1 MTDQYLK
8 SNGVTLAYDEFGR
21 KTDPAIILVMGL
33 GSQMV
38 QWPLDF
44 CNALAGAGYRV
55 IRFDNRDIGL
65 SQKIQTEN
73 ETSILTVMALKA
85 IGWPVQVP
93 YDLGD
98 MALDAV
104 GVLDALNIDA
114 AHWVGVSMGGMIAQ
128 IVAANHPSR
137 CKSLTSIMSTSGNPR
152 LPQASLKIRA
162 QLLKR
167 PPIEDENAYLEHMLI
182 TRKMISSPGF
192 PIDENDLRQRI
203 LMSYRRN
210 VYPKGYRN
218 QAVAI
223 TASGD
228 RRKLLKKII
237 APTLVVHGHDDPL
250 VPVAGGID
258 TARHINHSNLHLIEG
273 MGHDLPPGLC
283 EILSELI
290 LAHTERHGRA
300 RKAA

>member
-8 SNGVTLAYDEFGR
+8 SNGLTLAYDEFGR

-65 SQKIQTEN
+65 SQKIQTDQEI
-73 ETSILTVMALKA
+73 SILKVMTLKA

-167 PPIEDENAYLEHMLI
+167 PPIEDENAYVEHMLI

-192 PIDENDLRQRI
+192 PIDETDLRQRI

-210 VYPKGYRN
+210 VYPKGYRH

-283 EILSELI
+283 EILSGLI
-290 LAHTERHGRA
+290 LAHTERHGRV